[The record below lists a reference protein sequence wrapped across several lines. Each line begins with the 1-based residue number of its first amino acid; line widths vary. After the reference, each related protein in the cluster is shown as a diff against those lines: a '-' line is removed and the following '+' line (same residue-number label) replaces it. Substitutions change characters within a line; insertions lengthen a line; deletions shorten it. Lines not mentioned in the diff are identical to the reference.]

1 MALIDDFGVRNFL
14 EVDSDVEGLLEKR
27 KFLVDLCVDF
37 AFWGTF
43 AVVESKF

>member
-1 MALIDDFGVRNFL
+1 MALVNHFSVRNFL
-14 EVDSDVEGLLEKR
+14 EVDGDVKRLLEKR
-27 KFLVDLCVDF
+27 KFLVDLCVYF